1 MGERYNILFGG
12 PAGTGP
18 NFLTGLM
25 GSCLVKAGY
34 NVFYSRDYQSLIRGG
49 HNFNVL
55 TFSNEEVN
63 SNDSELDVIV
73 AFDEKTKE
81 AHKKNLKKQGII
93 LSDKESNAYFA
104 GKLFKILNLDFEVLN
119 RELKKIGR
127 KYRENLENAKRGYGE
142 AEKNFNVRKPK
153 KKERCDFINGTQGVA
168 KGGIK
173 SGLDVY
179 FAYPMT
185 PATPLLGELAK
196 NQEKENR
203 IIIELE
209 NEIAVANA
217 GVGSAITGAKT
228 MVGTS
233 GGGLDLMSET
243 LSLTGMASVP
253 LVFYLAMRKGP
264 STGVAT
270 YNSQEDLK
278 MALNTGHGEFP
289 RVVVSPGDPLEAQE
303 ITNQAMYLS
312 QKFQTP
318 SIIVSDK
325 HLGESFYC
333 THGKA
338 SLVKVPKST
347 KPGRYTSYEQNL
359 KTGSATEE
367 PELVNKGAEERLER
381 KKKIYDKA
389 KDFEMYKIYG
399 KKSSNN
405 ILLFWGSTK
414 GAVLDAIK
422 GLDVKAIQI
431 LYFEPFPKGVKKLL
445 KDKNLLIVENDS
457 EGQLNDV
464 LKKEIL
470 TEVPEKN
477 KILRYDAR
485 PFLRDELNKEIK
497 KRLK

>member
-55 TFSNEEVN
+55 TFSNEDVS
-63 SNDSELDVIV
+63 SNDSEIDVIV
-73 AFDEKTKE
+73 AFDGKTKE
-81 AHKKNLKKQGII
+81 IHKKILKKGGII
-93 LSDKESNAYFA
+93 LSGKDSNAYFA
-104 GKLFKILNLDFEVLN
+104 GKLFRILNLDFEVLN
-119 RELKKIGR
+119 RELKKISR
-127 KYRENLENAKRGYGE
+127 RYKENLENAKRGYGE
-142 AEKNFNVRKPK
+142 AEKSFDIKKPK
-153 KKERCDFINGTQGVA
+153 KKENKDFINGTQGIA

-185 PATPLLGELAK
+185 PATSLLGELAK

-203 IIIELE
+203 IVLELE

-217 GVGSAITGAKT
+217 GVGSTITGAKT

-243 LSLTGMASVP
+243 ISLTGMAKVP

-264 STGVAT
+264 ATGVAT

-289 RVVVSPGDPLEAQE
+289 RIVVSPGDPLEAQE
-303 ITNQAMYLS
+303 ITNQALYLS

-318 SIIVSDK
+318 SIIISDK

-333 THGKA
+333 IQGKA
-338 SLVKVPKST
+338 SLVKVPRAT

-367 PELVNKGAEERLER
+367 PDLVNKGAEERLER
-381 KKKIYDKA
+381 KKKIYEESKKFD
-389 KDFEMYKIYG
+389 MYKIYG
-399 KKSSNN
+399 KKSSKNVV
-405 ILLFWGSTK
+405 LFWGSTK
-414 GAVLDAIK
+414 GAILDAIR

-431 LYFEPFPKGVKKLL
+431 LYFEPFPKEVKKSL
-445 KDKNLLIVENDS
+445 KDKNLLIIENDS
-457 EGQLNDV
+457 EGQLNEV

-470 TEVPEKN
+470 MEVPEKN

-485 PFLRDELNKEIK
+485 PFLRDELIKEIK